1 VTLLQVH
8 YLCPEC
14 RTAGQAALFL
24 FPFTLLAL
32 VVARRPWWSV
42 AVVFVLLTWLAGA
55 LAGYLAGSGYP
66 APRLEANG
74 GLALGVLVPIV
85 ALWSQRT
92 PPQSSWG
99 RLWWSV
105 LRWQAAGVAAAVLVP
120 VAVGILVLVF
130 GQVVGI
136 YVAIYGIVEAEL
148 AAFALPVTLASLVV
162 WALLARRYRL
172 LEVSIW
178 VRLVALTA
186 YAILIAGAAA
196 LVVFWPFGDAEPR
209 TRVRVFLPTVLM
221 VLLAPR
227 IAVPSLRAPL
237 R

>member
-1 VTLLQVH
+1 MTVLQVH

-14 RTAGQAALFL
+14 RTAAQAALFL

-66 APRLEANG
+66 APRLAANG

-99 RLWWSV
+99 RLCWSV
-105 LRWQAAGVAAAVLVP
+105 LRWQAAGLAAAVLVP

-130 GQVVGI
+130 GQVAGL

-162 WALLARRYRL
+162 WGLLATRYPL
-172 LEVSIW
+172 LEGSIW
-178 VRLVALTA
+178 VRLAGLTA
-186 YAILIAGAAA
+186 YAILVAGAAA
-196 LVVFWPFGDAEPR
+196 LVAFWPFGDAEPR

>member
-14 RTAGQAALFL
+14 RTAAQAALFL
-24 FPFTLLAL
+24 FPFALLTL
-32 VVARRPWWSV
+32 VVARRPWWIV

-105 LRWQAAGVAAAVLVP
+105 LRWQAAGLAAAALVP
-120 VAVGILVLVF
+120 VAVGIVVLVF
-130 GQVVGI
+130 GQLVGV

-162 WALLARRYRL
+162 WALLARRYPR

-178 VRLVALTA
+178 VRLVGLTA
-186 YAILIAGAAA
+186 SAIIVAGAAA

-209 TRVRVFLPTVLM
+209 SRVGVFLPAVLM

-227 IAVPSLRAPL
+227 LAVPSLRAPL

>member
-1 VTLLQVH
+1 
-8 YLCPEC
+8 
-14 RTAGQAALFL
+14 
-24 FPFTLLAL
+24 
-32 VVARRPWWSV
+32 
-42 AVVFVLLTWLAGA
+42 
-55 LAGYLAGSGYP
+55 
-66 APRLEANG
+66 
-74 GLALGVLVPIV
+74 
-85 ALWSQRT
+85 
-92 PPQSSWG
+92 
-99 RLWWSV
+99 LWWSV

-196 LVVFWPFGDAEPR
+196 LIVFWPFGDAEPR

>member
-1 VTLLQVH
+1 MTLLQVH

>member
-1 VTLLQVH
+1 MTLLQVH

-14 RTAGQAALFL
+14 RTAAQAALFL

-105 LRWQAAGVAAAVLVP
+105 LRWQAAGLAAAALVP
-120 VAVGILVLVF
+120 VAVGIVVLVF
-130 GQVVGI
+130 GQLVGI

>member
-1 VTLLQVH
+1 MTLLQVH

-55 LAGYLAGSGYP
+55 LAVYLVGSGYP
-66 APRLEANG
+66 ALRLEANG

>member
-196 LVVFWPFGDAEPR
+196 LIVFWPFGDAEPR

>member
-14 RTAGQAALFL
+14 RTAAQAALFL

-55 LAGYLAGSGYP
+55 LAGYLVGSGYP

-105 LRWQAAGVAAAVLVP
+105 LRWQAAGLAAAALVP
-120 VAVGILVLVF
+120 VAVGIVVLVF
-130 GQVVGI
+130 GQLVGI

-162 WALLARRYRL
+162 WALLARRYPR

-178 VRLVALTA
+178 VRLVGLTA
-186 YAILIAGAAA
+186 SAIIVAGAAA

-209 TRVRVFLPTVLM
+209 SRVGVFLPAVLM

-227 IAVPSLRAPL
+227 LAVPSLRAPL